1 MATKNIT
8 VSVDEE
14 THRQARIRAAEL
26 GLSLSA
32 LVRLCLRDLC
42 AQPAPPT
49 GQQTSEHLDN
59 VARRGAALSKLLDD
73 WRAKGGDLDPSEN
86 PTREELYEQVL
97 KERALVRD
105 YLTSLRSDQERESE
119 PSSTSDAE
127 RLEQRRQRIQAAVD
141 NITSNGGGLLI
152 SEIQSRDELYDE
164 AWRERNALR

>member
-1 MATKNIT
+1 MQDCETVATKNIT

-73 WRAKGGDLDPSEN
+73 WRAKGVGLDPSEN
-86 PTREELYEQVL
+86 LTREELYEQAM
-97 KERALVRD
+97 KER
-105 YLTSLRSDQERESE
+105 
-119 PSSTSDAE
+119 
-127 RLEQRRQRIQAAVD
+127 
-141 NITSNGGGLLI
+141 GLI
-152 SEIQSRDELYDE
+152 R
-164 AWRERNALR
+164 